1 MSLTSLLKE
10 FYAAPYR
17 REFARARRDEDDFF
31 RLIVLSEALGIPNPA
46 SFYTIELLPVIY
58 EDLHEWHTRMG
69 IDRAP
74 IEGLSCC

>member
-1 MSLTSLLKE
+1 MSLTILLKE

-31 RLIVLSEALGIPNPA
+31 RLLVLSEALGIPNPA

-69 IDRAP
+69 MDRSP
-74 IEGLSCC
+74 IEGMSCC